1 MSDVLVVYVWPFAAA
16 VLAYI
21 LCVYVISKRRSV
33 FDYGRSRLC
42 QAIASHLQ
50 GNRGEKDLSL
60 ILILVAM
67 MLLGQELLILII
79 ENAVRRLANTYLIEG
94 APVSPVIYA
103 VFAFMSDACVV
114 GLILGKDTRLKTAC
128 KTAAAALPVI
138 LILETVLF
146 NAGSFSADQKYYA
159 ADLSQASYEIS
170 DDLTVPHRSGEGIV
184 LEGDAAILIS
194 DLPDYTRAVNIGFAR
209 DEVRY
214 PLGVFVQFKVLDD
227 NTGASFSVADVKPV
241 SGYNDV
247 SMFMRPYGDLKR
259 SEILVTGVTDPVT
272 ITGVTA
278 FNTSPYR
285 ANAARFVVMAVIFS
299 AAVFICAFRLWK
311 VYFDER
317 KKSHVI
323 ALALCIL
330 LTIGTT
336 FLVYK
341 TDEFELI
348 EYPFYHTWEV
358 DDIFALKFDAMK
370 KGLPYL
376 DLPSEEGLDEMD
388 NIYDFTER
396 SAANVYYRWDYAY
409 RDGHYYCYFG
419 AAPVLLFYFPFWF
432 ITRCVPSYNLALSLA
447 GTLAATGIIFG
458 YLATAQR
465 YIRRKKLLPY
475 LLSIPVVCISSHMFY
490 EMLYP
495 MQYYLPALCALA
507 FLGFAVFLGFTAV
520 SAKKDKTAVV
530 LYALSGLSL
539 ALCAGSRPVT
549 AMGAAV
555 LLPAF
560 MRVLTGKKY
569 TVGNKAVKA
578 SAFALPVI
586 AGIIMMLAYN
596 NFRFGS
602 PFDFG
607 ENYQLTISNISSL
620 KVDIKLLPA
629 SVFYYFFQPYS
640 MSQTFPFFKMIAY
653 PIDNYEVFRNIELN
667 AGIMN
672 IPFFLA
678 GLLLMWGTLTFA
690 RKGHPGRAARI
701 EFSAYAL
708 ITLFITFV
716 IAWFDFC
723 RGGTAVRYTADFAFI
738 LAMMTGVVFMRTLS
752 MPSGRKTLYGI
763 IMAAL
768 IVTPVL
774 IFLSYLPLYNS
785 NLHFIYPDIVEKTED
800 FFLFWR

>member
-1 MSDVLVVYVWPFAAA
+1 
-16 VLAYI
+16 
-21 LCVYVISKRRSV
+21 
-33 FDYGRSRLC
+33 
-42 QAIASHLQ
+42 
-50 GNRGEKDLSL
+50 
-60 ILILVAM
+60 
-67 MLLGQELLILII
+67 
-79 ENAVRRLANTYLIEG
+79 
-94 APVSPVIYA
+94 
-103 VFAFMSDACVV
+103 
-114 GLILGKDTRLKTAC
+114 
-128 KTAAAALPVI
+128 
-138 LILETVLF
+138 
-146 NAGSFSADQKYYA
+146 
-159 ADLSQASYEIS
+159 
-170 DDLTVPHRSGEGIV
+170 
-184 LEGDAAILIS
+184 
-194 DLPDYTRAVNIGFAR
+194 
-209 DEVRY
+209 
-214 PLGVFVQFKVLDD
+214 
-227 NTGASFSVADVKPV
+227 
-241 SGYNDV
+241 
-247 SMFMRPYGDLKR
+247 
-259 SEILVTGVTDPVT
+259 
-272 ITGVTA
+272 
-278 FNTSPYR
+278 
-285 ANAARFVVMAVIFS
+285 MAVIFS

-323 ALALCIL
+323 ALALCII
-330 LTIGTT
+330 LTVGST
-336 FLVYK
+336 FLLYK

-348 EYPFYHTWEV
+348 DYPFYDTTGVE
-358 DDIFALKFDAMK
+358 DIFALKFDAMK

-376 DLPSEEGLDEMD
+376 DLPPEESLNSLN

-396 SAANVYYRWDYAY
+396 TEKNVYYRWDYSY
-409 RDGHYYCYFG
+409 HDGHYYCYFG
-419 AAPVLLFYFPFWF
+419 ATPVLLFYYPFWF
-432 ITRCVPSYNLALSLA
+432 ITGCVPSYNLALGLA
-447 GTLAATGIIFG
+447 GTLAAIGIIFG
-458 YLATAQR
+458 YLSLAER
-465 YIRRKKLLPY
+465 YAKRKKLLPY
-475 LLSIPVVCISSHMFY
+475 LLSIPVVCFSSQMFY
-490 EMLYP
+490 ELVYP
-495 MQYYLPALCALA
+495 MKYYLPALCALA
-507 FLGFAVFLGFTAV
+507 GLGFAVCFGFTALT
-520 SAKKDKTAVV
+520 AKKDKNAVV
-530 LYALSGLSL
+530 LFALSGLSL

-560 MRVLTGKKY
+560 MRVLTEKKY

-752 MPSGRKTLYGI
+752 VPSGRKTLYGI